1 MGDWPVQLADLT
13 NDAQQEIVITIS
25 DPAIAS
31 LNQSD
36 GNNSKPVE
44 DKKRPQTLILSADS
58 RVIYSDFAHASQQ
71 TLIAIAQLTDDQSL
85 ALLVENKQGYSL
97 QRWSQT
103 NQQFE

>member
-1 MGDWPVQLADLT
+1 M
-13 NDAQQEIVITIS
+13 
-25 DPAIAS
+25 
-31 LNQSD
+31 
-36 GNNSKPVE
+36 
-44 DKKRPQTLILSADS
+44 
-58 RVIYSDFAHASQQ
+58 IYSDFARANQQ